1 LPFGT
6 RNARRAAS
14 LAPVRRA
21 CYDRAQVS
29 TAAERMRMA
38 LELSE
43 LAEAVMR
50 ENLRRRYPD
59 AGPLALE
66 ALLTEWFATRPGAEH
81 GDAEGRAID
90 PSRFG

>member
-1 LPFGT
+1 M
-6 RNARRAAS
+6 
-14 LAPVRRA
+14 
-21 CYDRAQVS
+21 S

-38 LELSE
+38 LDLSE

-50 ENLRRRYPD
+50 ENLRRQHPD
-59 AGPLALE
+59 ASQLALE

-81 GDAEGRAID
+81 GDAEGRPID